1 VNQRNEELYIQWVKL
16 KAKTDIELF
25 LGIYLIDHL
34 GLKNFQLDLLDL
46 NFAWIQWLG
55 QEYLDKYVAT
65 EDREEFLAISE
76 KRLKNGSHPKCTRK
90 PFVKALKQLQKKGVI
105 EVLSSKSWYQY
116 QVNIHN
122 PLLK

>member
-1 VNQRNEELYIQWVKL
+1 MNQTHEKLYIQWVKT
-16 KAKTDIELF
+16 KAKTDLELF
-25 LGIYLIDHL
+25 LGVYLSSHL
-34 GLKNFQLDLLDL
+34 GLKNFTLDLLDL
-46 NFAWIQWLG
+46 NFAWIQWMG

-76 KRLKNGSHPKCTRK
+76 RKFKEGNHPKCTRK

-105 EVLSSKSWYQY
+105 EVLSSKSWYEY